1 VGAFLPYTVEFGRH
15 RLGWVRLA
23 AGAGKRA
30 GDGTQMDGIACI
42 GRGLMVS
49 GRTVH
54 AYVYVC

>member
-1 VGAFLPYTVEFGRH
+1 MGAFLPYTVEFGRH

-42 GRGLMVS
+42 GRV
-49 GRTVH
+49 
-54 AYVYVC
+54 A